1 MGISIWQ
8 LLIILAIV
16 LVLFGAKRLKN
27 VGSDLGGAIKGFKKA
42 VAEDENK
49 DEKVAEQA
57 LEKKEGENVFD
68 VKAENKSEST
78 QTASSTTDSK
88 DGAKKDEPKA

>member
-16 LVLFGAKRLKN
+16 LVLFGAKRLRN

-42 VAEDENK
+42 VADE
-49 DEKVAEQA
+49 EK
-57 LEKKEGENVFD
+57 ND
-68 VKAENKSEST
+68 P
-78 QTASSTTDSK
+78 QTL
-88 DGAKKDEPKA
+88 AKKDGDVFDGEAEQKSEAKPDTKGKDKV

>member
-27 VGSDLGGAIKGFKKA
+27 LGGDLGSAIKGFKKA
-42 VAEDENK
+42 VK
-49 DEKVAEQA
+49 DEDDKKENNTQT
-57 LEKKEGENVFD
+57 LEKKDGENVFD
-68 VKAENKSEST
+68 VAAENK
-78 QTASSTTDSK
+78 TDSK
-88 DGAKKDEPKA
+88 KDKA